1 MPMNNVHVTVYGRLS
16 GDPKVLPVR
25 GDIPLTAAQLVT
37 LIEER
42 REGQTSETRF
52 WLNLIAFGRQAEGL
66 ALHARHDTIRAS
78 GFLQLNHYVDR
89 HGVER
94 EQWQLRV
101 DALHSARLVG
111 PADEE
116 PRTAAGE
123 AADRGQEDG
132 ISPPE
137 EAASVEMRPRR
148 RRRLTEAT

>member
-1 MPMNNVHVTVYGRLS
+1 MPINNVHVTVYGRLS
-16 GDPKVLPVR
+16 ADPKALPVR

-52 WLNLIAFGRQAEGL
+52 WLNLIAFGRLAEGL
-66 ALHARHDTIRAS
+66 ALHAKNDTIRTS

-89 HGVER
+89 NGVER

-111 PADEE
+111 PSDEE
-116 PRTAAGE
+116 PRAAVDE
-123 AADRGQEDG
+123 AADRRQEDG

-137 EAASVEMRPRR
+137 EAASVEMRRRR
-148 RRRLTEAT
+148 RRRLTETT